1 MNSIVIG
8 SGFGGIAAALRLK
21 AKGHKVKLIEKHPDL
36 GGRARV
42 FKRNGFIY
50 DAGPTVITAPY
61 LINEL
66 FELFNKDPK
75 NYIELTP
82 LKIWYQ
88 FIFEDKT
95 KFNYSGDEIEMKDQI
110 EKLSKEDVNGYEKL
124 VNFTKKI
131 FDKGFLELADVP
143 FDKPF
148 VMMQQLPAL
157 LKLKS
162 YKSVYSLVSSY
173 IKNEKLRRMLS
184 MHPLLV
190 GGNPFTTT
198 SIYGLIL
205 YLEKKWGIHYSVGGT
220 GNIIKGFEKLM
231 NEVGI
236 EIIKNTE
243 VTEIITKNNKI
254 SGVKLNNENE
264 IDADNV
270 VCNADPPA
278 FYEKMLS
285 KSNENSML
293 FNWKKNRMEYSM
305 GLFVYY
311 FGTKKIYENV
321 EHHTIKFGN
330 KYEEHLDDIFNKKKL
345 NNENEIGADNV
356 VCNADP
362 PAFYEKMLS
371 KSNESSMLFNWKKNR
386 MEYSMG
392 LFVYYFGTKKIYE
405 NVEHHTIK
413 FGNKYKEHLD
423 DIFDKKKLNNDI
435 SYYLHRPTATDK
447 TMAPE
452 GNDCFY
458 VLVPVPNN
466 QSKINW
472 ETEGEKMKNLV
483 IEKMEKDL
491 MPDLKNNIVE
501 DFYLTP
507 DYFEKEL
514 NTKFGS
520 GFSIQPKFTQSAY
533 FRFHNK
539 SEIYDGLYFVGAGT
553 HPGAGVPGVLS
564 SAKVLDKLF

>member
-21 AKGHKVKLIEKHPDL
+21 AKGHKVTLIEKHPDL

-42 FKRNGFIY
+42 FRKNGFIF
-50 DAGPTVITAPY
+50 DGGPTVITAPY

-66 FELFNKDPK
+66 FELFKKNPKD
-75 NYIELTP
+75 YIKLSP
-82 LKIWYQ
+82 LKVWYQ
-88 FIFEDKT
+88 FVFEDKS
-95 KFNYSGDEIEMKDQI
+95 KFNYSGNENEMKAQI
-110 EKLSKEDVNGYEKL
+110 KELNKEDIKGYEKL

-131 FDKGFLELADVP
+131 FDKGFTELADIP

-148 VMMQQLPAL
+148 VMMQQLPSL

-205 YLEKKWGIHYSVGGT
+205 YLEKKWGIHYSMGGT

-236 EIIKNTE
+236 KVIKGNE
-243 VTEIITKNNKI
+243 VTKILSKNNKI
-254 SGVKLNNENE
+254 TSIQLDNHDY
-264 IDADNV
+264 IDTDNV
-270 VCNADPPA
+270 ICNADPPA
-278 FYEKMLS
+278 VYEKLLDE
-285 KSNENSML
+285 KNNNSFL
-293 FNWKKNRMEYSM
+293 FKWKKKRMEYSM

-311 FGTKKIYENV
+311 FGTKKIYDNV
-321 EHHTIKFGN
+321 EHHTIKFG
-330 KYEEHLDDIFNKKKL
+330 
-345 NNENEIGADNV
+345 
-356 VCNADP
+356 
-362 PAFYEKMLS
+362 S
-371 KSNESSMLFNWKKNR
+371 
-386 MEYSMG
+386 
-392 LFVYYFGTKKIYE
+392 
-405 NVEHHTIK
+405 
-413 FGNKYKEHLD
+413 KYKEHLD

-435 SYYLHRPTATDK
+435 SYYLHRPSATDK
-447 TMAPE
+447 SMAPE

-466 QSKINW
+466 QSGIDW
-472 ETEGEKMKNLV
+472 SIEGDKMKKL
-483 IEKMEKDL
+483 IIDKMENDL
-491 MPDLKNNIVE
+491 MPNLRNNIVE

-507 DYFEKEL
+507 DYFEKDL

-564 SAKVLDKLF
+564 SAKVLDKIL

>member
-8 SGFGGIAAALRLK
+8 AGFGGIATALRLR
-21 AKGHKVKLIEKHPDL
+21 AKGHKVTIIEKHPDL

-42 FKRNGFIY
+42 FKKDGFVF
-50 DAGPTVITAPY
+50 DGGPTVITAPY

-66 FELFNKDPK
+66 FELFKKDPK
-75 NYIELTP
+75 DYIELSP

-95 KFNYSGDEIEMKDQI
+95 KFNYSGDEEEMKNQI
-110 EKLSKEDVNGYEKL
+110 ENLSKVDVKGYEKL
-124 VNFTKKI
+124 VTFTKKI
-131 FDKGFLELADVP
+131 FDKGFTELADVP

-148 VMMQQLPAL
+148 VMLQQLPAL

-173 IKNEKLRRMLS
+173 IQNEKLRRMLS

-205 YLEKKWGIHYSVGGT
+205 YLEKKWGIHYSMGGT
-220 GNIIKGFEKLM
+220 GNIIKGLEKLM
-231 NEVGI
+231 NEVGV
-236 EIIKNTE
+236 EIIKNSE
-243 VTEIITKNNKI
+243 VNKI
-254 SGVKLNNENE
+254 ILEKNKITGVQINNQTN
-264 IDADNV
+264 IRANNV
-270 VCNADPPA
+270 ICNADPPA
-278 FYEKMLS
+278 VYEKLL
-285 KSNENSML
+285 NENNKSSFL
-293 FNWKKNRMEYSM
+293 FKWKKKRMEYSM

-311 FGTKKIYENV
+311 FGTKK
-321 EHHTIKFGN
+321 K
-330 KYEEHLDDIFNKKKL
+330 
-345 NNENEIGADNV
+345 
-356 VCNADP
+356 
-362 PAFYEKMLS
+362 
-371 KSNESSMLFNWKKNR
+371 
-386 MEYSMG
+386 
-392 LFVYYFGTKKIYE
+392 YE

-413 FGNKYKEHLD
+413 FGNKYKEHLI

-435 SYYLHRPTATDK
+435 SYYLHRPSATDQS
-447 TMAPE
+447 MAPD

-466 QSKINW
+466 QSEINW
-472 ETEGEKMKNLV
+472 DKEGKKMKDLV
-483 IEKMEKDL
+483 IDKMEHDL
-491 MPDLKNNIVE
+491 MPNLRDNIIS

-514 NTKFGS
+514 NTKYGS

-564 SAKVLDKLF
+564 SAKVLDKIL

>member
-8 SGFGGIAAALRLK
+8 SGFGGIATALRLK
-21 AKGHKVKLIEKHPDL
+21 AKGHQVTIIEKHPDL

-42 FKRNGFIY
+42 FRKDGFVF
-50 DAGPTVITAPY
+50 DGGPTVITAPY

-66 FELFNKDPK
+66 FELFQKDPK
-75 NYIELTP
+75 DYIQLSP

-95 KFNYSGDEIEMKDQI
+95 KFNYSGDETEMKSQI
-110 EKLSKEDVNGYEKL
+110 EKLSKKDVRGYEKL
-124 VNFTKKI
+124 VTFTKKI
-131 FDKGFLELADVP
+131 FDKGFTELADVP

-148 VMMQQLPAL
+148 VMLQQLPAL

-173 IKNEKLRRMLS
+173 IQNEKLRRMLS

-205 YLEKKWGIHYSVGGT
+205 YLEKKWGIHYSMGGT
-220 GNIIKGFEKLM
+220 GNIIKGLEKLM

-236 EIIKNTE
+236 NIIKNSE
-243 VTEIITKNNKI
+243 VNKI
-254 SGVKLNNENE
+254 ISEKDKITGVQINNQTN

-270 VCNADPPA
+270 ICNADPPA
-278 FYEKMLS
+278 VYEKLLN
-285 KSNENSML
+285 KKNNNSFL

-311 FGTKKIYENV
+311 FGTKK
-321 EHHTIKFGN
+321 K
-330 KYEEHLDDIFNKKKL
+330 
-345 NNENEIGADNV
+345 
-356 VCNADP
+356 
-362 PAFYEKMLS
+362 
-371 KSNESSMLFNWKKNR
+371 
-386 MEYSMG
+386 
-392 LFVYYFGTKKIYE
+392 YE

-413 FGNKYKEHLD
+413 FGNKYKEHLI

-447 TMAPE
+447 SMAPD
-452 GNDCFY
+452 GSDCFY

-466 QSKINW
+466 QSKIDW
-472 ETEGEKMKNLV
+472 DIEGEKMKNLV
-483 IEKMEKDL
+483 IDKMEQDL
-491 MPDLKNNIVE
+491 MPNLKDNIIA

-514 NTKFGS
+514 NTKHGS

-539 SEIYDGLYFVGAGT
+539 SEIYNGLYFVGAGT

-564 SAKVLDKLF
+564 SAKVLDKIL

>member
-8 SGFGGIAAALRLK
+8 SGFGGIAAALRLR
-21 AKGHKVKLIEKHPDL
+21 AKGHDVTLIEKHQDL

-42 FKRNGFIY
+42 FKRNGFTF
-50 DAGPTVITAPY
+50 DGGPTVITAPY

-66 FELFNKDPK
+66 FELFKKNPKD
-75 NYIELTP
+75 YIELSP

-88 FIFEDKT
+88 FIFEDKS
-95 KFNYSGDEIEMKDQI
+95 KFNYSGNENEMKAQI
-110 EKLSKEDVNGYEKL
+110 GELSQEDVQGYEKL

-131 FDKGFLELADVP
+131 FDKGFTELADVP

-205 YLEKKWGIHYSVGGT
+205 YLEKKWGIHYSMGGT

-236 EIIKNTE
+236 KVIKGNEVKKIISKNTK
-243 VTEIITKNNKI
+243 IT
-254 SGVKLNNENE
+254 GVQLSNDNTIN
-264 IDADNV
+264 ADIV
-270 VCNADPPA
+270 ICNADPPA
-278 FYEKMLS
+278 VYEKLLDGN
-285 KSNENSML
+285 SNNSFL
-293 FNWKKNRMEYSM
+293 FNWKK
-305 GLFVYY
+305 
-311 FGTKKIYENV
+311 K
-321 EHHTIKFGN
+321 
-330 KYEEHLDDIFNKKKL
+330 
-345 NNENEIGADNV
+345 
-356 VCNADP
+356 
-362 PAFYEKMLS
+362 
-371 KSNESSMLFNWKKNR
+371 R

-423 DIFDKKKLNNDI
+423 DIFDKKKLNEDV
-435 SYYLHRPTATDK
+435 SYYLHRPSATDK
-447 TMAPE
+447 SMAPE

-466 QSKINW
+466 QSGIDWN
-472 ETEGEKMKNLV
+472 TEGEKMKSLIIN
-483 IEKMEKDL
+483 KMEKDL
-491 MPDLKNNIVE
+491 MPNLKENIVE

-507 DYFEKEL
+507 DYFEKDL

-564 SAKVLDKLF
+564 SAKVLDKII

>member
-21 AKGHKVKLIEKHPDL
+21 AKGHKVTLIEKHPDL

-42 FKRNGFIY
+42 FRKNGFIF
-50 DAGPTVITAPY
+50 DGGPTVITAPY

-66 FELFNKDPK
+66 FELFKKNPKD
-75 NYIELTP
+75 YIKLSP
-82 LKIWYQ
+82 LKVWYQ
-88 FIFEDKT
+88 FVFEDKS
-95 KFNYSGDEIEMKDQI
+95 KFNYSGNENEMKAQI
-110 EKLSKEDVNGYEKL
+110 KELNKEDVKGYEKL

-131 FDKGFLELADVP
+131 FDKGFTELADIP

-148 VMMQQLPAL
+148 VMMQQLPSL

-205 YLEKKWGIHYSVGGT
+205 YLEKKWGIHYSMGGT

-236 EIIKNTE
+236 KVIKGNE
-243 VTEIITKNNKI
+243 VTKILSKNNKI
-254 SGVKLNNENE
+254 TGIQLDNHDY

-270 VCNADPPA
+270 ICNADPPA
-278 FYEKMLS
+278 VYEKLLDE
-285 KSNENSML
+285 KNDNSFL
-293 FNWKKNRMEYSM
+293 FKWKKKRMEYSM

-311 FGTKKIYENV
+311 FGTKKIY
-321 EHHTIKFGN
+321 
-330 KYEEHLDDIFNKKKL
+330 D
-345 NNENEIGADNV
+345 
-356 VCNADP
+356 
-362 PAFYEKMLS
+362 
-371 KSNESSMLFNWKKNR
+371 
-386 MEYSMG
+386 
-392 LFVYYFGTKKIYE
+392 

-435 SYYLHRPTATDK
+435 SYYLHRPSATDK
-447 TMAPE
+447 SMAPE

-466 QSKINW
+466 QSGIDW
-472 ETEGEKMKNLV
+472 SIEGDKMKKL
-483 IEKMEKDL
+483 IIDKMENDL
-491 MPDLKNNIVE
+491 MPNLRNNIVE

-507 DYFEKEL
+507 DYFEKDL

-564 SAKVLDKLF
+564 SAKVLDKIL

>member
-8 SGFGGIAAALRLK
+8 SGFGGIAAALRLR
-21 AKGHKVKLIEKHPDL
+21 AKGHKVTIIEKHPDL

-42 FKRNGFIY
+42 FRKNGFIF
-50 DAGPTVITAPY
+50 DGGPTVITAPY

-66 FELFNKDPK
+66 FDLFKKDPK
-75 NYIELTP
+75 DYIKLTP

-95 KFNYSGDEIEMKDQI
+95 KFNYSGNELEMKNQI
-110 EKLSKEDVNGYEKL
+110 RNINVEDVKGYEKL

-131 FDKGFLELADVP
+131 FDKGFTELADVP

-148 VMMQQLPAL
+148 VMMQQLPTL

-173 IKNEKLRRMLS
+173 IQSEKLRRMLS

-190 GGNPFTTT
+190 GGNPFSTT

-205 YLEKKWGIHYSVGGT
+205 YLEKKWGIHYSMGGT
-220 GNIIKGFEKLM
+220 GNIIKGYEKLM
-231 NEVGI
+231 KEVGI
-236 EIIKNTE
+236 KILKESE
-243 VTEIITKNNKI
+243 VTKIISKNNKI
-254 SGVKLNNENE
+254 TGVQINNQTD
-264 IDADNV
+264 IDTDNII
-270 VCNADPPA
+270 CNADPPA
-278 FYEKMLS
+278 VYEKLLNQNN
-285 KSNENSML
+285 KNS
-293 FNWKKNRMEYSM
+293 F
-305 GLFVYY
+305 
-311 FGTKKIYENV
+311 
-321 EHHTIKFGN
+321 
-330 KYEEHLDDIFNKKKL
+330 
-345 NNENEIGADNV
+345 
-356 VCNADP
+356 
-362 PAFYEKMLS
+362 
-371 KSNESSMLFNWKKNR
+371 LFNWKKNR

-447 TMAPE
+447 SMAPE

-466 QSKINW
+466 QSNINW
-472 ETEGEKMKNLV
+472 NTEGEKMKKLV

-491 MPDLKNNIVE
+491 MPNLKENIVE

-507 DYFEKEL
+507 DYFEKDL

-539 SEIYDGLYFVGAGT
+539 SEVYDGLYFVGAGT

-564 SAKVLDKLF
+564 SAKVLDKII

>member
-1 MNSIVIG
+1 MKSIIIG
-8 SGFGGIAAALRLK
+8 SGFGGIAAALRLR
-21 AKGHKVKLIEKHPDL
+21 AKGHEVILVEKHQDL

-42 FKRNGFIY
+42 FKKNGFTY
-50 DAGPTVITAPY
+50 DGGPTVITAPY

-66 FELFNKDPK
+66 FELFKKDPK
-75 NYIELTP
+75 DYINLSP

-95 KFNYSGDEIEMKDQI
+95 KFNYSGDENEMIKQIQKLNKD
-110 EKLSKEDVNGYEKL
+110 DVKGYEKL

-131 FDKGFLELADVP
+131 FNKGFIELADIS
-143 FDKPF
+143 FDKPYI
-148 VMMQQLPAL
+148 MIKQLPAL

-173 IKNEKLRRMLS
+173 IKNEKLRRILS

-205 YLEKKWGIHYSVGGT
+205 YLEKKWGIHYSMGGT
-220 GNIIKGFEKLM
+220 GNIIKGFERLM
-231 NEVGI
+231 NEVGVK
-236 EIIKNTE
+236 IIKGHE
-243 VTEIITKNNKI
+243 VKKILSNKKKITGVQLDDQTVLESNNII
-254 SGVKLNNENE
+254 
-264 IDADNV
+264 
-270 VCNADPPA
+270 CNADPPA
-278 FYEKMLS
+278 VYERMLNWNTN
-285 KSNENSML
+285 KSFL
-293 FNWKKNRMEYSM
+293 FKWKKNRMEYSM

-311 FGTKKIYENV
+311 FGTKK
-321 EHHTIKFGN
+321 
-330 KYEEHLDDIFNKKKL
+330 KY
-345 NNENEIGADNV
+345 G
-356 VCNADP
+356 
-362 PAFYEKMLS
+362 
-371 KSNESSMLFNWKKNR
+371 
-386 MEYSMG
+386 
-392 LFVYYFGTKKIYE
+392 

-423 DIFDKKKLNNDI
+423 DIFDNKKLNDDI
-435 SYYLHRPTATDK
+435 SYYLHRPSSTDVS
-447 TMAPE
+447 MAPK

-466 QSKINW
+466 QSDINW
-472 ETEGEKMKNLV
+472 AIEGERMKNLV
-483 IEKMEKDL
+483 IDKMQNDL
-491 MPDLKNNIVE
+491 MPNLRENIVE

-514 NTKFGS
+514 NTKYGS
-520 GFSIQPKFTQSAY
+520 GFSIQPKFSQSAY

-539 SEIYDGLYFVGAGT
+539 SEIYDGLFFVGAGT

-564 SAKVLDKLF
+564 SAKVLDKIL

>member
-8 SGFGGIAAALRLK
+8 SGFGGMAAALRLR
-21 AKGHKVKLIEKHPDL
+21 AKGHKVTLIEKHNDL

-42 FKRNGFIY
+42 FKRNGFIF
-50 DAGPTVITAPY
+50 DGGPTVITAPY
-61 LINEL
+61 LINEI
-66 FELFNKDPK
+66 FELFKK
-75 NYIELTP
+75 NPDDYIKLSP

-88 FIFEDKT
+88 FIFEDKS
-95 KFNYSGDEIEMKDQI
+95 KFNYSGDEFNMKRQI
-110 EKLSKEDVNGYEKL
+110 EEISKEDVVGYEEL
-124 VNFTKKI
+124 VKFTKKI
-131 FDKGFLELADVP
+131 FDKGFTELADVP

-148 VMMQQLPAL
+148 EMAKQLPAL

-173 IKNEKLRRMLS
+173 VKNEKLRRMLS

-190 GGNPFTTT
+190 GGNPYTTT

-205 YLEKKWGIHYSVGGT
+205 YLEKKWGIHYSMGGT
-220 GNIIKGFEKLM
+220 GNIINGFEKLM
-231 NEVGI
+231 NEEGI
-236 EIIKNTE
+236 DILKGHE
-243 VTEIITKNNKI
+243 VTKIISNRNKI
-254 SGVKLNNENE
+254 TGVEL
-264 IDADNV
+264 DNKKKIEASHV
-270 VCNADPPA
+270 ICNADPPA
-278 FYEKMLS
+278 
-285 KSNENSML
+285 
-293 FNWKKNRMEYSM
+293 
-305 GLFVYY
+305 VYDQL
-311 FGTKKIYENV
+311 IN
-321 EHHTIKFGN
+321 GN
-330 KYEEHLDDIFNKKKL
+330 KRNSF
-345 NNENEIGADNV
+345 
-356 VCNADP
+356 
-362 PAFYEKMLS
+362 
-371 KSNESSMLFNWKKNR
+371 LFKWKKNR

-423 DIFDKKKLNNDI
+423 DIFNNKKLNNDI

-447 TMAPE
+447 SMAPK

-466 QSKINW
+466 QSKIDW
-472 ETEGEKMKNLV
+472 SSEGEKMKNLV
-483 IEKMEKDL
+483 IKKMENDL
-491 MPDLKNNIVE
+491 MPNLKENIIE

-507 DYFEKEL
+507 DYFEKDL
-514 NTKFGS
+514 NTKYGS

-564 SAKVLDKLF
+564 SAKVLDKII

>member
-8 SGFGGIAAALRLK
+8 SGFGGIAAALRLR
-21 AKGHKVKLIEKHPDL
+21 AKGHDVTLIEKHQDL

-42 FKRNGFIY
+42 FKRNGFTF
-50 DAGPTVITAPY
+50 DGGPTVITAPY

-66 FELFNKDPK
+66 FELFKKNPKD
-75 NYIELTP
+75 YIELSP

-88 FIFEDKT
+88 FIFEDRS
-95 KFNYSGDEIEMKDQI
+95 KFNYSGNENEMKAQI
-110 EKLSKEDVNGYEKL
+110 GELSQEDVQGYEKL

-131 FDKGFLELADVP
+131 FDKGFTELADVP

-205 YLEKKWGIHYSVGGT
+205 YLEKKWGIHYSMGGT

-231 NEVGI
+231 NEAGI
-236 EIIKNTE
+236 KVIKGNEVKKIISKNTK
-243 VTEIITKNNKI
+243 IT
-254 SGVKLNNENE
+254 GVQLSNDNTIN
-264 IDADNV
+264 ADIV
-270 VCNADPPA
+270 ICNADPPA
-278 FYEKMLS
+278 VYEKLLDGN
-285 KSNENSML
+285 SNNSFL
-293 FNWKKNRMEYSM
+293 FNWKK
-305 GLFVYY
+305 
-311 FGTKKIYENV
+311 K
-321 EHHTIKFGN
+321 
-330 KYEEHLDDIFNKKKL
+330 
-345 NNENEIGADNV
+345 
-356 VCNADP
+356 
-362 PAFYEKMLS
+362 
-371 KSNESSMLFNWKKNR
+371 R

-423 DIFDKKKLNNDI
+423 DIFDKKKLNEDI
-435 SYYLHRPTATDK
+435 SYYLHRPSATDK
-447 TMAPE
+447 SMAPE

-466 QSKINW
+466 QSGINW
-472 ETEGEKMKNLV
+472 NTEGEKMKSLIIN
-483 IEKMEKDL
+483 KMEKDL
-491 MPDLKNNIVE
+491 MPNLKENIVE

-507 DYFEKEL
+507 DYFEKDL

-564 SAKVLDKLF
+564 SAKVLDKIL

>member
-21 AKGHKVKLIEKHPDL
+21 AKGHQVKLIEKHPDL

-42 FKRNGFIY
+42 FKKNGFIF
-50 DAGPTVITAPY
+50 DGGPTVITAPY

-66 FELFNKDPK
+66 FELFKKDPK
-75 NYIELTP
+75 NYIELSP

-88 FIFEDKT
+88 FIFEDKS
-95 KFNYSGDEIEMKDQI
+95 KFNYSGDEANMVKQI
-110 EKLSKEDVNGYEKL
+110 EDISKDDVEGYQKL
-124 VNFTKKI
+124 VSFTKKI
-131 FDKGFLELADVP
+131 FDKGFTELADVP

-162 YKSVYSLVSSY
+162 YKSVYSLVSSF

-205 YLEKKWGIHYSVGGT
+205 YLEKKWGIHYSMGGT
-220 GNIIKGFEKLM
+220 GNIIKGLEKLM
-231 NEVGI
+231 LEEGI
-236 EIIKNTE
+236 DIIKNSE
-243 VTEIITKNNKI
+243 VTEIISKSNKI
-254 SGVKLNNENE
+254 TGIKLNDQE
-264 IDADNV
+264 IIEAENV

-278 FYEKMLS
+278 FYEKMLKKNGQGS
-285 KSNENSML
+285 FI
-293 FNWKKNRMEYSM
+293 FNWKKKRMEYSM

-311 FGTKKIYENV
+311 FGTKKIY
-321 EHHTIKFGN
+321 
-330 KYEEHLDDIFNKKKL
+330 
-345 NNENEIGADNV
+345 
-356 VCNADP
+356 P
-362 PAFYEKMLS
+362 
-371 KSNESSMLFNWKKNR
+371 
-386 MEYSMG
+386 
-392 LFVYYFGTKKIYE
+392 

-413 FGNKYKEHLD
+413 FGNKYKEHLE
-423 DIFDKKKLNNDI
+423 DIFNNKKLNNDI
-435 SYYLHRPTATDK
+435 SYYLHRPSATDK
-447 TMAPE
+447 SMAPE

-466 QSKINW
+466 QSKIDW
-472 ETEGEKMKNLV
+472 RTEGENMKNLV
-483 IEKMEKDL
+483 IDKMEKDL
-491 MPDLKNNIVE
+491 MPNLRENIVA

-564 SAKVLDKLF
+564 SAKVLDKLL

>member
-1 MNSIVIG
+1 MKSIVIG

-21 AKGHKVKLIEKHPDL
+21 AKNHDVTLIEKHHDL

-42 FKRNGFIY
+42 FKKNGFIF
-50 DAGPTVITAPY
+50 DGGPTVITAPY
-61 LINEL
+61 LIEEL
-66 FELFNKDPK
+66 FQLFNKRPED
-75 NYIELTP
+75 YIKLTP
-82 LKIWYQ
+82 LKIWYR
-88 FIFEDKT
+88 FIFEDGGQ
-95 KFNYSGDEIEMKDQI
+95 FDYSGDEEKMKKQI
-110 EKLSKEDVNGYEKL
+110 KEINENDVKGYEEL
-124 VNFTKKI
+124 VKFTKKI
-131 FDKGFLELADVP
+131 FDKGFTELADVP
-143 FDKPF
+143 FDKPL
-148 VMMQQLPAL
+148 VMMKQLPAL

-162 YKSVYSLVSSY
+162 YKSVYSLVSNY

-205 YLEKKWGIHYSVGGT
+205 YLEKKWGIHYSMGGT
-220 GNIIKGFEKLM
+220 GNIINSLEKLM
-231 NEVGI
+231 LEEGI
-236 EIIKNTE
+236 KIIKGQE
-243 VTEIITKNNKI
+243 VKNIISKNNKVK
-254 SGVKLNNENE
+254 GVKLNNQKE
-264 IDADNV
+264 INANIV
-270 VCNADPPA
+270 ICNADPPA
-278 FYEKMLS
+278 VYERLLTQS
-285 KSNENSML
+285 KTNAL
-293 FNWKKNRMEYSM
+293 FEWKKKRMEYSM

-311 FGTKKIYENV
+311 FGTKKTY
-321 EHHTIKFGN
+321 
-330 KYEEHLDDIFNKKKL
+330 
-345 NNENEIGADNV
+345 
-356 VCNADP
+356 P
-362 PAFYEKMLS
+362 
-371 KSNESSMLFNWKKNR
+371 
-386 MEYSMG
+386 
-392 LFVYYFGTKKIYE
+392 

-413 FGNKYKEHLD
+413 FGNKYKEHLN

-435 SYYLHRPTATDK
+435 SYYLHRPSATDK

-466 QSKINW
+466 QSKIDW
-472 ETEGEKMKNLV
+472 KIEGDKMKDLV
-483 IEKMEKDL
+483 IDKMEKTL
-491 MPDLKNNIVE
+491 LPNLRENIVE

-539 SEIYDGLYFVGAGT
+539 SEICDGLYFVGAGT

-564 SAKVLDKLF
+564 SAKVLDKII